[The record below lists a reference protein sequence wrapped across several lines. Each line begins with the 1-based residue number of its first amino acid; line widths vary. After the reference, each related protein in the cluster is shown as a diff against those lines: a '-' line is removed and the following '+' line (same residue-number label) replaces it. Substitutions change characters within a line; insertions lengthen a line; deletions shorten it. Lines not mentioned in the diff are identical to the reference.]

1 MYIKKVLRIS
11 VVAGGQTY
19 LSKKQSWAMS
29 VDTLSEFARE
39 RGVPG
44 MQMQGWI

>member
-1 MYIKKVLRIS
+1 MYIKKVLRTS

-19 LSKKQSWAMS
+19 VSKKQSWAVS
-29 VDTLSEFARE
+29 VDILSEFARG

-44 MQMQGWI
+44 MQAQGLI